1 MNKLIVSKSDPNKK
15 CTKASRANNKI
26 NKLDLEKMLNDPEI
40 MGKDV
45 KTLKDAKKIKYKDAC
60 RILIKKNVLEEIEVQ
75 TENKV
80 LDCNKLTF
88 EDLKKIAQSHN
99 ISYVGDKKK
108 ICKRLE
114 KIGYTFTNSNLSSS
128 NTKCYQEKKKDCNTN
143 INCQWMPQIIDKN
156 KRFSKDLLISRLE
169 VIDKLNNRQV

>member
-1 MNKLIVSKSDPNKK
+1 
-15 CTKASRANNKI
+15 
-26 NKLDLEKMLNDPEI
+26 MLNDPEI

-45 KTLKDAKKIKYKDAC
+45 KTLKDAKKIKYEDAC

-99 ISYVGDKKK
+99 VSYVGDK
-108 ICKRLE
+108 
-114 KIGYTFTNSNLSSS
+114 
-128 NTKCYQEKKKDCNTN
+128 
-143 INCQWMPQIIDKN
+143 
-156 KRFSKDLLISRLE
+156 
-169 VIDKLNNRQV
+169 